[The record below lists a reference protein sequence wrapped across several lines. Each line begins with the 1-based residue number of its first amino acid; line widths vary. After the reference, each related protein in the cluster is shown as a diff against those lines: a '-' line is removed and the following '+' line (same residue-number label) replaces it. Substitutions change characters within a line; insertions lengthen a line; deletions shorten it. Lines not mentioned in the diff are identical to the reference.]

1 MSVIIHPALLE
12 NLFNFYPDTCTIQTG
27 TASRDAVGEKVYTWA
42 NVADHVDIPCA
53 RGTPGGAEAEGSEQG
68 YLVRTYRIA
77 LQGHYP
83 TIAEGMR
90 ALYSDG
96 TAYDIERVRLD
107 QQATLTYLDVE
118 IVS

>member
-1 MSVIIHPALLE
+1 MSALIHPALLD

-27 TASRDAVGEKVYTWA
+27 TASRDASGEKSYSWA

-53 RGTPGGAEAEGSEQG
+53 RGTPSGAEAEGSEQG
-68 YLVRTYRIA
+68 YLVRTYHIA
-77 LQGHYP
+77 LQGYYP
-83 TIAEGMR
+83 AITEGMR
-90 ALYSDG
+90 VVYSDA
-96 TAYDIERVRLD
+96 TVYDIERVRLD